1 MTLLRPGTWK
11 IINLRKKFITNSFPT
26 GFFLVTGSIR
36 NIAFCYSAWS
46 PLWNWNCRDITKTD
60 WSSFIPP
67 MSNEIPYQRTS
78 IWQLAFWMYIS
89 HATARAWCAF
99 LWLFFINQ
107 KLNLRA
113 QNPNCTSNQRNKT
126 KIPTSPPVSFTDV
139 YLRLIFLLYDSIH
152 KYALTAWFH
161 KLINLL

>member
-11 IINLRKKFITNSFPT
+11 IINLRKKFIPNSFPT

-46 PLWNWNCRDITKTD
+46 PLWIAISLKPIGPHSPLQWATK
-60 WSSFIPP
+60 F
-67 MSNEIPYQRTS
+67 PYQRTS

-113 QNPNCTSNQRNKT
+113 QNPNCTSNQHNKT
-126 KIPTSPPVSFTDV
+126 KIPTSPPVSVTSV
-139 YLRLIFLLYDSIH
+139 YLRFTFLLSPRGLD
-152 KYALTAWFH
+152 F
-161 KLINLL
+161 

>member
-36 NIAFCYSAWS
+36 NIAFCYSACS
-46 PLWNWNCRDITKTD
+46 PLWIAISLKPIGPHSPLQWATK
-60 WSSFIPP
+60 F
-67 MSNEIPYQRTS
+67 PYQRTS
-78 IWQLAFWMYIS
+78 IWQLAFWMYIR
-89 HATARAWCAF
+89 HATSRAWWAF

-113 QNPNCTSNQRNKT
+113 QNPNCTSNHHNKT
-126 KIPTSPPVSFTDV
+126 KTPTSPPVAITDV

-152 KYALTAWFH
+152 KYALTVWFH
-161 KLINLL
+161 KLIKLL